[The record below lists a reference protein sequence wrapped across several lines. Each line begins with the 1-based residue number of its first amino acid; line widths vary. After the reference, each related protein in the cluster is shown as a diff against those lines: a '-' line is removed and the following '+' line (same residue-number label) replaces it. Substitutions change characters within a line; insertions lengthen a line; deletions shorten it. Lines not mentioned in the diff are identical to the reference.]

1 MANGDAYPS
10 TEKVITLAM
19 RLITLALFGL
29 LAWTGRS
36 IIKDVS
42 ELQANNRSHDRQI
55 IRLQEQR
62 ISDSDKLDD
71 IDRKIEAIRQMLVS
85 GEIRVV
91 TREVE

>member
-1 MANGDAYPS
+1 MPNDYPS
-10 TEKVITLAM
+10 TEKVITLTM

-36 IIKDVS
+36 IIQDVDK
-42 ELQANNRSHDRQI
+42 LQENDRSHDRQI

-71 IDRKIEAIRQMLVS
+71 IDRKVEAIRQMLIT
-85 GEIRVV
+85 GEVRVV